1 MYLCFY
7 GLICFCVIQFEYII
21 FPSIHVTRYQSS
33 YQAVAGGALY
43 PFCAHSP
50 AEPAGGA
57 VSPPGGAGG
66 GGSASHHSGHTS
78 ALLLAFS
85 LELLNEIVQGIYQGM
100 KSLLHTHAHHIIIE
114 ILRLYS

>member
-33 YQAVAGGALY
+33 HQAVAGGAHY

-85 LELLNEIVQGIYQGM
+85 LELLNEIVQGI
-100 KSLLHTHAHHIIIE
+100 
-114 ILRLYS
+114 